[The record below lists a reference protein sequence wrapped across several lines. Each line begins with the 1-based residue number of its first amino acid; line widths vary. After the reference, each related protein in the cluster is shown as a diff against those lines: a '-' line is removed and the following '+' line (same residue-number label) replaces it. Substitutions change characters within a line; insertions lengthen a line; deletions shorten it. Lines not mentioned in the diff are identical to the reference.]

1 MLAVAVLGGMF
12 ALVRY
17 VGWYGSA
24 IAVFFLLCVVAHV
37 AGNAIGTSLR
47 DLGGPRRT
55 DSPVEWFAGRAPVRV
70 SPRDFAPRTE
80 LSLKRSLGKP
90 IILVTVAGAVLA
102 GVAGGCGFW
111 WLADGRGTA
120 LTIGLGAAASA
131 VLGGIW
137 TFAAGSF
144 MQVTFG
150 EWFRAARGARRNG

>member
-1 MLAVAVLGGMF
+1 MLVIAVLGAMF
-12 ALVRY
+12 ALVHY
-17 VGWYGSA
+17 VGWHGSA

-37 AGNAIGTSLR
+37 AGNAIGTRLR
-47 DLGGPRRT
+47 DLGGTRPT
-55 DSPVEWFAGRAPVRV
+55 EASAESLAASSLARV

-111 WLADGRGTA
+111 WLADGRATA
-120 LTIGLGAAASA
+120 LSIGLGAAASA

-144 MQVTFG
+144 IQVTVG
-150 EWFRAARGARRNG
+150 EWFRAARDARRH